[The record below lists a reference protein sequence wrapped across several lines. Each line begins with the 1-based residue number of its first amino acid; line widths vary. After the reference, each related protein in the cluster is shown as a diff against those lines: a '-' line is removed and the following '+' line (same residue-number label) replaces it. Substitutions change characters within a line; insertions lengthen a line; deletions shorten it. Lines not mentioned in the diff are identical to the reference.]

1 MDTPNPRD
9 PRYIDWLVEL
19 AKKNLQGGIIEEPRL
34 FYDFATLPSL
44 SPFTIQFTNNVFRN
58 REQFP
63 VRITHM
69 IAAIAPTFGGS
80 PAGTFTDE
88 RLIQHVALRMRW
100 HDTAYMSSFFTPLPL
115 WANKVL
121 AGAEA
126 IQQGSTGWVF
136 DRPLILS
143 ARDSL
148 RVQVQLAADADANRN
163 AMMGFSGVGL
173 LSGRP
178 YFFGSSPLTLD
189 DEQATQIP
197 SRGYIND
204 GAEPVAVTDMVTQLT
219 GVLTDANPSG
229 DARRAGWGLRQI
241 GNGTQSDKLIGPAA
255 SPPAAFGSTLCPG
268 SLLGISTGRSIVHR
282 FPGDGI
288 IWEPGEGIQAE
299 IAPVTGVDD
308 VQGATVYL
316 AFAGYISV
324 R

>member
-34 FYDFATLPSL
+34 FYDFAEIPATA
-44 SPFTIQFTNNVFRN
+44 PFTAQFTNNVFRN
-58 REQFP
+58 GEQFP

-69 IAAIAPTFGGS
+69 IATIAPTFGGS
-80 PAGTFTDE
+80 PAGEFTDE

-100 HDTAYMSSFFTPLPL
+100 HDTAYMSSFFVPLPL

-126 IQQGSTGWVF
+126 TQQGTTSWVF

-143 ARDSL
+143 ARDSF
-148 RVQVQLAADADANRN
+148 RVQAQLAADADTDRN
-163 AMMGFSGVGL
+163 VMMGFSGVGL

-178 YFFGSSPLTLD
+178 YFFGSSPRTLE
-189 DEQATQIP
+189 DENLTQIP

-204 GAEPVAVTDMVTQLT
+204 GAEPVAVTDMVTQVT

-241 GNGTQSDKLIGPAA
+241 GNGTQSDMFVGPAVA
-255 SPPAAFGSTLCPG
+255 PPAAFGSDLCPG

-282 FPGDGI
+282 FPGDGV

-316 AFAGYISV
+316 AFAGYISLK
-324 R
+324 